1 VFNYFYE
8 ICCISLIKTYKKI
21 LTEFII
27 YIYIYIYI
35 IASGN
40 PIVNTNAVNDTVN
53 DTVKEAVNTVNASI
67 NTINNSNN
75 YVNYIDNSNNY
86 VNYMDRHNTI
96 EGLINPNNNN
106 NLNTTDGYHNDLS
119 MYFINTLE
127 KLKRD
132 KTDIMNELIN
142 IKNAININKNNKNNT
157 IENPSISVLFKL
169 YQDQIGTERSMEEIM
184 ALIKQTESEQNIHN
198 KYLKYKMKYL
208 TLKNKS
214 TQF

>member
-1 VFNYFYE
+1 MN
-8 ICCISLIKTYKKI
+8 SR
-21 LTEFII
+21 
-27 YIYIYIYI
+27 
-35 IASGN
+35 N
-40 PIVNTNAVNDTVN
+40 PTVNTNAVKEGVNNVGINTNNNMNNSTVN
-53 DTVKEAVNTVNASI
+53 TNSVNDAVKEAVMEAVNTVNNARI

-75 YVNYIDNSNNY
+75 D

-96 EGLINPNNNN
+96 EGLINPNPN
-106 NLNTTDGYHNDLS
+106 NLNTNDRYNNDLS
-119 MYFINTLE
+119 MFFINTLE

-142 IKNAININKNNKNNT
+142 IKNAININKNNKNNKNNT

-169 YQDQIGTERSMEEIM
+169 YQDQIGIEQSMEEIM
-184 ALIKQTESEQNIHN
+184 ALIKQTETEQNIHN

-214 TQF
+214 THF